1 MRKFQ
6 TDWFKI
12 PLQGAAET
20 VVRLGVKS
28 LEGLAYVALFWA
40 SFFFFFYSI
49 FLKVYFLLKD
59 NCFTE
64 FCCFPLNL
72 NMNQP

>member
-40 SFFFFFYSI
+40 SFFFFF
-49 FLKVYFLLKD
+49 
-59 NCFTE
+59 FTQ
-64 FCCFPLNL
+64 FF
-72 NMNQP
+72 